1 MASVLNT
8 PKDIILFD
16 GVCNFCNGY
25 INYVIAYDHR
35 NQFNFAPLQSGT
47 AAVLSEKYKTDFER
61 LNSIIVV
68 RENGFLTQSRA
79 VLYILKNLNVWWSP
93 LINLAYLIPNI
104 IRNWF
109 YTAFAKKRYSLFGRT
124 ESCMIPTAEVRS
136 RFLT

>member
-1 MASVLNT
+1 MAPVLNI

-25 INYVIAYDHR
+25 INYVIAHDHR
-35 NQFNFAPLQSGT
+35 NKFHFAPLQSKT
-47 AAVLSEKYKTDFER
+47 SAMLSEMHKTDFEK
-61 LNSIIVV
+61 LNSIVV
-68 RENGFLTQSRA
+68 AKGNEVLTQSKA
-79 VLYILKNLNVWWSP
+79 VLYILKNLDTWWSP

-109 YTAFAKKRYSLFGRT
+109 YTAFANKRYSLFGRT

>member
-1 MASVLNT
+1 MAPVLNT

-35 NQFNFAPLQSGT
+35 NQFNFTPLHSGT

-104 IRNWF
+104 ARNWL
-109 YTAFAKKRYSLFGRT
+109 YEAFAKKRYTLFGRT
-124 ESCMIPTAEVRS
+124 ESCMVPTKEVRS
-136 RFLT
+136 RFLN